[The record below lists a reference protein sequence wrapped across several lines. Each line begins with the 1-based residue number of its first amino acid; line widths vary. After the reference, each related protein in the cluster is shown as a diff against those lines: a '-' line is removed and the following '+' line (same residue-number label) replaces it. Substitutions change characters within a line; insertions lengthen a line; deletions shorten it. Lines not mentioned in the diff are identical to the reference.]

1 MTQEEAGPV
10 CLKENAVCSE
20 SLQQRTMSWL
30 GGQGGFDEEGSLISD
45 LINKWE

>member
-30 GGQGGFDEEGSLISD
+30 GRQGGFDEGSFISD
-45 LINKWE
+45 LSNKWE